1 MKYSAIRLSLRNED
15 ATRTEQGM
23 GNRVPRS
30 YRLDAAT
37 IEAVEA
43 WARDH
48 GKSNTEAVEALL
60 EAALE
65 GTRPD
70 AGLDRSDDGEA
81 VALLEAN
88 LEDMRAHVATLTG
101 QLEAKDR
108 QIAERDAQIRGLMDI
123 ADHAQQ
129 LHGAA
134 MAGLIAAPDV
144 QTDAEA
150 AGADEAAGKGEGDLE
165 AVDAPQEP
173 QERRKT
179 LWERIRDA
187 LMGR

>member
-1 MKYSAIRLSLRNED
+1 
-15 ATRTEQGM
+15 M
-23 GNRVPRS
+23 GNKVARS
-30 YRLDAAT
+30 YRLDTAT

-43 WARDH
+43 WAREH
-48 GKSNTEAVEALL
+48 GKSNTQAVEALL

-65 GTRPD
+65 GVHVEAGRPH
-70 AGLDRSDDGEA
+70 GDGA
-81 VALLEAN
+81 DVALLEAN

-134 MAGLIAAPDV
+134 MAGLIAAPDAPAG
-144 QTDAEA
+144 AEA
-150 AGADEAAGKGEGDLE
+150 AGADESDGKGEDDLE
-165 AVDAPQEP
+165 DADAPQEP
-173 QERRKT
+173 QESRRT

>member
-1 MKYSAIRLSLRNED
+1 
-15 ATRTEQGM
+15 M
-23 GNRVPRS
+23 GNKVARS
-30 YRLDAAT
+30 YRLDTAT

-43 WARDH
+43 WAREH
-48 GKSNTEAVEALL
+48 GKSNTQAVEALL

-65 GTRPD
+65 GVHVEAGRPH
-70 AGLDRSDDGEA
+70 GDGA
-81 VALLEAN
+81 DVALLEAN

-134 MAGLIAAPDV
+134 VAGLISTAG
-144 QTDAEA
+144 AEA
-150 AGADEAAGKGEGDLE
+150 AGADEDADKGEGGRGGGS
-165 AVDAPQEP
+165 AAQEP
-173 QERRKT
+173 QERPAG
-179 LWERIRDA
+179 LWARIKAA
-187 LMGR
+187 LMGY

>member
-1 MKYSAIRLSLRNED
+1 
-15 ATRTEQGM
+15 M
-23 GNRVPRS
+23 GSKAPRS

-37 IEAVEA
+37 IEDVEA
-43 WARDH
+43 WAREH
-48 GKSNTEAVEALL
+48 GKSNTEAVEEMLRRGMEGTL
-60 EAALE
+60 EA
-65 GTRPD
+65 D
-70 AGLDRSDDGEA
+70 AARAHAAAATEQ
-81 VALLEAN
+81 LEAN
-88 LEDMRAHVATLTG
+88 LDDLRAHVATLTG

-134 MAGLIAAPDV
+134 MAGLIAAPDAPAG
-144 QTDAEA
+144 AEA

-165 AVDAPQEP
+165 ATDAPQEP
-173 QERRKT
+173 QERPAS

>member
-1 MKYSAIRLSLRNED
+1 
-15 ATRTEQGM
+15 M

-48 GKSNTEAVEALL
+48 GKSNTEAVETLL

-65 GTRPD
+65 GVHVEAGRPH
-70 AGLDRSDDGEA
+70 GDGA
-81 VALLEAN
+81 DVALLEAN

-134 MAGLIAAPDV
+134 MAGLIAAPGV

-150 AGADEAAGKGEGDLE
+150 AGADEADGKGEGDLE
-165 AVDAPQEP
+165 AADAPQEP
-173 QERRKT
+173 QERPAS
-179 LWERIRDA
+179 LWERIKAA